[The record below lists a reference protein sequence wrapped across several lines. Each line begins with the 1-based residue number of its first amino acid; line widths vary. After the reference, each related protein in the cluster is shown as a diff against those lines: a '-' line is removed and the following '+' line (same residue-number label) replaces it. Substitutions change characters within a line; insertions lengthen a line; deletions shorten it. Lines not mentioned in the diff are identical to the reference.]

1 MRPLLRGMTRFVA
14 AGVIG
19 VGVPAMSAPV
29 AHADEAAPDLV
40 VSALPAA
47 TPKPGQTYDQ
57 PVTVTNNG
65 NAAASDVTFRVRLTR
80 GLDFTPPEEGC
91 AYTVVA
97 DQVRQALC
105 KLDQVIEPGASVT
118 THVRFTVSS
127 KGLLEVVEYGTGRTG
142 QPPASEEF
150 DDSYRRLALTV
161 DNTADLAAVG
171 DRAKAERGDLV
182 KVTATLRNDGPG
194 WIHNQESD
202 DQPGL
207 LVHIPKGTKA
217 VHVPQECAPFG
228 IDGPIGPSEPG
239 HPVYV
244 CWHND
249 NLLEVGQALSYR
261 FVLKVT
267 SASGVTRGEVKATSV
282 YDIHPAFDKNPAND
296 RASLT
301 IDVPDENGSAS
312 GGSSGGSG
320 HGGSGHGDS
329 GTGGQGNDPHGQSAG
344 GSSSGGEQ
352 GSTSGSTGDVAD
364 TAAHGS
370 LAGTGADASVLMA
383 GAGAVVLVT
392 GGAAALLV
400 RRRSAAAT
408 RR

>member
-1 MRPLLRGMTRFVA
+1 MRPLLRGLTRFVA

-19 VGVPAMSAPV
+19 VGVPALAAPV
-29 AHADEAAPDLV
+29 AHADDAEPDLV
-40 VSALPAA
+40 VSALPTA
-47 TPKPGQTYDQ
+47 TPKPGETYDQ

-65 NAAASDVTFRVRLTR
+65 TAAASDVTFRVRLTR
-80 GLDFTPPEEGC
+80 GLDFTAPEKGC

-118 THVRFTVSS
+118 THVRFTASS

-142 QPPASEEF
+142 QPPASEGF

-171 DRAKAERGDLV
+171 DKAKAERGDLV

-207 LVHIPKGTKA
+207 MVRIPKGTKA
-217 VHVPQECAPFG
+217 VQVPQECAPFG
-228 IDGPIGPSEPG
+228 IDGPSGPSEPG

-249 NLLEVGQALSYR
+249 NLLEVGQSLSYR

-267 SASGVTRGEVKATSV
+267 SASGETRGEVKATSV

-296 RASLT
+296 KASLT
-301 IDVPDENGSAS
+301 IDVPDDNGSTS
-312 GGSSGGSG
+312 GGTS
-320 HGGSGHGDS
+320 GGSGHGDS
-329 GTGGQGNDPHGQSAG
+329 GTDGHGNDPHGQSAG

-352 GSTSGSTGDVAD
+352 GSASGSGGSSTGDTVT

-370 LAGTGADASVLMA
+370 LAGTGADPSVLMA

-408 RR
+408 R